1 MDVSNNHSVTLGGN
15 RALAVSNVDAGQKF
29 TLRLKQDGTGSRVV
43 TWWSGITWFTSAGA
57 APTLKTDP
65 DTVDYIGFICT
76 SGGYYEGFHLTE
88 NSSGGGGGSSSITVR
103 ESDGTPN
110 VSNVSTIIV
119 SNGTLTDDGSGQVT
133 ISTGGGGG
141 GGSYDDTYVSGVS
154 TFASGLAIQNQT
166 DIATVSG
173 LLYDDA
179 AISGYLNHGLIPQI
193 LV

>member
-1 MDVSNNHSVTLGGN
+1 MEWVNGLVY
-15 RALAVSNVDAGQKF
+15 VF
-29 TLRLKQDGTGSRVV
+29 M
-43 TWWSGITWFTSAGA
+43 GA

-65 DTVDYIGFICT
+65 NTVDYIGFICT

-88 NSSGGGGGSSSITVR
+88 NSSGGGGGGSAITVR

-179 AISGYLNHGLIPQI
+179 AISGYFESRVDTNAADIITVSGLTGWWIFFNCSRRRRFS
-193 LV
+193 VCF